1 MTEKSGTASETG
13 TTDDPALTGLNPDV
27 FGFYAEL
34 EQHQSKEWWLANKT
48 RYEQNVRAPIEQL
61 LEAVGGEFGPLK
73 IFRPYKDQRFSADK
87 RPYKDHLGLS
97 STDPAASTFYLQVSQ
112 QGLMFAGGLYQP
124 SREQLLRFRE
134 IVDDNRLVG
143 DLEATLDEVGESG
156 MTLMTA
162 GSLTTAPRGF
172 SVEHPKIDLLRAKR
186 LAISVD
192 HQPAGWMYGPE
203 MVSRLRSAWRIVAVW
218 NDWLA
223 DNLPTAVEVAR

>member
-1 MTEKSGTASETG
+1 
-13 TTDDPALTGLNPDV
+13 
-27 FGFYAEL
+27 
-34 EQHQSKEWWLANKT
+34 
-48 RYEQNVRAPIEQL
+48 VRAPVEQL
-61 LEAVGGEFGPLK
+61 LEALGGEFGPLK
-73 IFRPYKDQRFSADK
+73 IFRPYKDVRFSADK

-162 GSLTTAPRGF
+162 DALTTAPRGMPSRRRRVASALSIQRLTCCVP
-172 SVEHPKIDLLRAKR
+172 SVSP
-186 LAISVD
+186 SVSGTSP
-192 HQPAGWMYGPE
+192 PAGCTG
-203 MVSRLRSAWRIVAVW
+203 RSC
-218 NDWLA
+218 
-223 DNLPTAVEVAR
+223 